1 MEAVAV
7 EKIEEVDARLRRAKA
22 SSIPLEERLEK
33 LPGLLYAKELEI
45 YELSEALAAIKDQ
58 LETIEREEYLRI
70 DGETIRD
77 SNGKVKKKFSNE
89 AARQAE
95 LQRRLRDSEKYQR
108 LKVREKATHDRL
120 ENLKIEH
127 SFLARLYSSTKY
139 LARLRVATAEE
150 VEG

>member
-1 MEAVAV
+1 MEAVVRKV
-7 EKIEEVDARLRRAKA
+7 EEIDAQLRRAKA

-58 LETIEREEYLRI
+58 LEAIEREEYLRI

-89 AARQAE
+89 AARRAE

-127 SFLARLYSSTKY
+127 SFLTRLYSSTKY

-150 VEG
+150 VGE